1 MRAYLHACL
10 HAWMLSCIHA
20 FMLACLHASSCM
32 HTWIHACTH
41 AFLYAT
47 AALLYWHLT
56 CMHTC
61 MHVYMHECFHTYMH
75 SACLPSCI
83 CMPVYMHACMHSYK
97 PGLMQALLPQG
108 GHGGHA
114 GQPKNVWTYKSDFS
128 LDNSNSIIVIR
139 QGKLISLLVYLFCR
153 YLERYSD
160 IVIVMHRTLFNFGTS

>member
-1 MRAYLHACL
+1 MFTCMNAFMHTCIHACL
-10 HAWMLSCIHA
+10 PSCIFVPA
-20 FMLACLHASSCM
+20 YMDTCM
-32 HTWIHACTH
+32 HSCSC
-41 AFLYAT
+41 LYAT

-139 QGKLISLLVYLFCR
+139 QGKLISLLIFSVSREIFR
-153 YLERYSD
+153 HSHSHASHS
-160 IVIVMHRTLFNFGTS
+160 V